1 MIGRWA
7 YSCCGLA
14 LSLSLFLFSLLEVV
28 YRCFREREHN
38 RPRLQDD
45 MTEYSTNL
53 IILYWWSLNSFSS
66 YSTYISSL
74 SLHIP
79 SIIVTPNGAR
89 GAADPRGARDGHAV
103 AARAAAALA
112 SRAAA
117 HRLGG
122 CMTS

>member
-1 MIGRWA
+1 
-7 YSCCGLA
+7 
-14 LSLSLFLFSLLEVV
+14 
-28 YRCFREREHN
+28 
-38 RPRLQDD
+38 

-66 YSTYISSL
+66 YLHLFSL

-112 SRAAA
+112 SRATA